1 MSGAYALGR
10 LLWRPLALWTLFPLF
25 WAVAVPLLVLGEGG
39 SPVSGL
45 WRGVGTEAVRT
56 AAWHVAVLVP
66 AVFGLAVSIARLE
79 LQYATFSWML
89 PGVRQRL
96 RAGTVLAAL
105 VAAVSV
111 ALLVAHTAPGAVA
124 VGALLWSAF
133 AVAILCFAT
142 LSSAMD
148 AAFPR
153 LVRWT
158 AFVAVAA
165 AAVRPGAVRQLA
177 ESWPWL
183 TGLFALVCAALLVA
197 VQFSE
202 RSARSRHFRWSA
214 MGSAGP
220 GRRMLYWATRR
231 SAPPRPW
238 VHSLATT
245 RLGPWL
251 HAAAYEGSGR
261 GAPARVVLIPAVAV
275 LWAQLTANPAMAAI
289 LVGLFLV
296 QGGMGLRSTL
306 PYPLSRARRAELAA
320 AGALVEAAAFV
331 LVMSAAALAVHLLQV
346 PVLPWFADE
355 MPARAG
361 WPAVIGLTFAWAPV
375 AQWAAVRWP
384 ANSRNYQDVNVRA
397 FLPLMPY
404 ALAVAVSARILLVH
418 DAAVTA
424 GVIMGL
430 VVVVRLAWWA
440 AVRRH
445 FATAKL

>member
-1 MSGAYALGR
+1 VSGAYALGR

-25 WAVAVPLLVLGEGG
+25 WAVAVPLLVLGDGG
-39 SPVSGL
+39 SPVSAL

-56 AAWHVAVLVP
+56 AAWHMAVLVP
-66 AVFGLAVSIARLE
+66 AAFGLAVSIARLE
-79 LQYATFSWML
+79 LQYATFAWML

-96 RAGTVLAAL
+96 RVGTVLAAL
-105 VAAVSV
+105 VAAVAV
-111 ALLVAHTAPGAVA
+111 ALLVARNAPGAIA
-124 VGALLWSAF
+124 VGASLWSAI
-133 AVAILCFAT
+133 AVALLCFAA
-142 LSSAMD
+142 LSTAMD

-153 LVRWT
+153 LLRWA
-158 AFVAVAA
+158 AFVAVAV
-165 AAVRPGAVRQLA
+165 AAVRPDAVRQLA

-183 TGLFALVCAALLVA
+183 TGLFALGCAAMLVA

-202 RSARSRHFRWSA
+202 RSARSRYFRWSA
-214 MGSAGP
+214 MGPTGP
-220 GRRMLYWATRR
+220 GRRTLYWATRR
-231 SAPPRPW
+231 SVRSRPW
-238 VHSLATT
+238 VHSLATS

-251 HAAAYEGSGR
+251 RAAAYEGSGR
-261 GAPARVVLIPAVAV
+261 GALVRVVLMPAVAV
-275 LWAQLTANPAMAAI
+275 LWAHLAGNPVMAAI
-289 LVGLFLV
+289 LAGIFLV

-320 AGALVEAAAFV
+320 AGAVIEAAAFV

-355 MPARAG
+355 TAARAG

-397 FLPLMPY
+397 FLPMLPY
-404 ALAVAVSARILLVH
+404 ALAVAVSARVLPVH
-418 DAAVTA
+418 DPTVTV

-445 FATAKL
+445 FATVDL